1 LPGFEAISTEIT
13 VSYEQAEA
21 ADERSQTLA
30 MNHEKWGSVIDR
42 PLGRAPTKQL

>member
-1 LPGFEAISTEIT
+1 LLGFAAISAEIT

-21 ADERSQTLA
+21 PVELSQTLA
-30 MNHEKWGSVIDR
+30 MNHEKWGSMIDR